1 MSCGAHSTSQER
13 DGDGDERD
21 WRAVL
26 SQAQCI
32 SAAVESGLKAQRSQ
46 LQLQLEMAAQREAML
61 EARLL

>member
-1 MSCGAHSTSQER
+1 MPRGAHSTSQER
-13 DGDGDERD
+13 DGDERD

-32 SAAVESGLKAQRSQ
+32 SAAVEKGLKAQRSQ